1 MPTKQASDPY
11 FRDKI
16 KEPSDPFIRNR
27 IKVVGNTNPATKWT
41 TIIGIVVIVGSLG
54 AGVYFFPETFQKMN
68 LFGGTTTADN
78 TSTNTPE
85 STAVS
90 APETVFH
97 SPVTTE
103 GPETS
108 AKASQETASSLQL
121 SSHSETAVPVVQ
133 PEPVLQP
140 PRVTPLVSQTP
151 IMGAANRVTAL
162 AKAPVTSP
170 EVVAKQAESPS
181 ELEPHSSKQVKRLLT
196 DAEDQIEKLRLTSPQ
211 GDNAYETYQALAKI
225 APQQAQHVLY
235 AIVTWY
241 FDQGKKYISKGR
253 LTQPERRSAYQMYK
267 KMSKIAPHHQHT
279 QTLFNKIFDALK
291 QRAQWQIENDGL
303 IAPKDKNAYSTYQ
316 EMLTIAPD
324 TSETQRLFN
333 TIIDHLLARAKG
345 QMKKKNYTT
354 PNNDNATYTYKQILK
369 ISENNAEALKGIN
382 KIVKIY
388 YNLALTRRDQGRYK
402 GSMTWIKRGLL
413 VDPDNPELNQLRLEV
428 REKSR

>member
-1 MPTKQASDPY
+1 MPIKQ
-11 FRDKI
+11 
-16 KEPSDPFIRNR
+16 PSDPFIRDR
-27 IKVVGNTNPATKWT
+27 IKVVGNAHPATKWV

-54 AGVYFFPETFQKMN
+54 AGAIGYFSPEIFQKMN
-68 LFGGTTTADN
+68 LFGGTTTTDN
-78 TSTNTPE
+78 TLTNTPE
-85 STAVS
+85 R
-90 APETVFH
+90 APSPP

-108 AKASQETASSLQL
+108 ALVSQETTSSVQYP
-121 SSHSETAVPVVQ
+121 SETAEPV
-133 PEPVLQP
+133 PEPVPQP
-140 PRVTPLVSQTP
+140 PIVTPTP
-151 IMGAANRVTAL
+151 ITESANRITAL
-162 AKAPVTSP
+162 ANPPS
-170 EVVAKQAESPS
+170 VVAKP
-181 ELEPHSSKQVKRLLT
+181 LEPAPELDAHASKKVKRLL
-196 DAEDQIEKLRLTSPQ
+196 AEAADQIAKLRLTSPQ
-211 GDNAYETYQALAKI
+211 GDNAYETYQAVAKI
-225 APQQAQHVLY
+225 APQQAQEVLDS
-235 AIVTWY
+235 IVTWY
-241 FDQGKKYISKGR
+241 FQQGEKYISKGR
-253 LTQPERRSAYQMYK
+253 LTQAKRRSAYGMYQ

-324 TSETQRLFN
+324 AQATQRLFN

-354 PNNDNATYTYKQILK
+354 PNNDNAAYTYKQILK

-382 KIVKIY
+382 KIVKEY
-388 YNLALTRRDQGRYK
+388 YKLALTRRDQGRYK